1 MYNEFSPVFLEGL
14 SYLLLLFVDVQMKY
28 VKGEVGLVK
37 SFGMPNG
44 ILFVPFV
51 FLAFSVRSKMNWNFA
66 TKMLVSMAPPFFLA
80 LFILTANISILNS
93 TLLVYVCL
101 TSHNCILS
109 LSYIYISLIVTEVI
123 YFPGLGF
130 I

>member
-37 SFGMPNG
+37 SFRMPHG

-66 TKMLVSMAPPFFLA
+66 TKMLVSMAPPFFLST
-80 LFILTANISILNS
+80 FYLTANISILNS

>member
-28 VKGEVGLVK
+28 VKGGVGLVK

-66 TKMLVSMAPPFFLA
+66 TKMLVAMAPPFFLST
-80 LFILTANISILNS
+80 FYLTANISILNS

>member
-28 VKGEVGLVK
+28 VKGGVGLVK

-66 TKMLVSMAPPFFLA
+66 TKMLVSMAPPFFLST
-80 LFILTANISILNS
+80 FYLTANISILNS

>member
-66 TKMLVSMAPPFFLA
+66 TKMLVSMAPPFFLST
-80 LFILTANISILNS
+80 FYLTANISILNS